1 MIEAVIGEVQATV
14 LVHDLVDHALRVVE
28 LIHLQ
33 RGLLGEA
40 KSLASAVRQIHQV
53 THIVVASSADTCVA
67 EVELRH
73 SAELAQD
80 LG

>member
-1 MIEAVIGEVQATV
+1 MQAAV

-40 KSLASAVRQIHQV
+40 KSLAPAVWEVHQV
-53 THIVVASSADTCVA
+53 THVVVASSADTCVA

-73 SAELAQD
+73 GAELAQD

>member
-1 MIEAVIGEVQATV
+1 M
-14 LVHDLVDHALRVVE
+14 HDLLNHTLRVVE

-40 KSLASAVRQIHQV
+40 KSLAPAVREIHQV
-53 THIVVASSADTCVA
+53 THIVVASPADTCVA

-73 SAELAQD
+73 RAELAQD
-80 LG
+80 LR